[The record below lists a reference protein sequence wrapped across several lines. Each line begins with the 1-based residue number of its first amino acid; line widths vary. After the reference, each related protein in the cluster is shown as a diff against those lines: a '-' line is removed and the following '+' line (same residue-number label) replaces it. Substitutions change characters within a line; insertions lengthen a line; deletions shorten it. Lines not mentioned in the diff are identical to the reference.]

1 MRLYKHFVFFIYRMK
16 LEVKKSLE
24 IEVRN
29 LKSIV
34 AEKDNHLATLN
45 KQLEIE
51 RDEKMQLLEEKD
63 HSQEDWVQ
71 QKQVWRMENIEL
83 RKQIDQMIEMAKN
96 AEMNTN
102 TRIERTFS
110 EVETYE
116 INEAYQRAIKEKEI
130 IENENYMLKEEL
142 SRHQKPN
149 GTRDNNQHSRSV
161 SNASSQNEDDVG
173 YVSAKNT
180 LELRRHQG
188 GENVNQISPETFIT
202 IGTYFSYIEVAF
214 ICLIYN

>member
-1 MRLYKHFVFFIYRMK
+1 MK
-16 LEVKKSLE
+16 LEVKKALE
-24 IEVRN
+24 MEVRN
-29 LKSIV
+29 LKSTV
-34 AEKDNHLATLN
+34 AEKDHNLAALN

-63 HSQEDWVQ
+63 HSEEDWVQ
-71 QKQVWRMENIEL
+71 QKQVWRVENIEL

-96 AEMNTN
+96 AEANAN
-102 TRIERTFS
+102 SRHERSFS
-110 EVETYE
+110 EAETNE
-116 INEAYQRAIKEKEI
+116 INDAYQRAIKEKEI
-130 IENENYMLKEEL
+130 IENENYLLKEEL

-149 GTRDNNQHSRSV
+149 GARDNNNQHSRSV

-188 GENVNQISPETFIT
+188 GDNANQISPETFTT
-202 IGTYFSYIEVAF
+202 IGK
-214 ICLIYN
+214 

>member
-1 MRLYKHFVFFIYRMK
+1 MK

-34 AEKDNHLATLN
+34 AEKDQTLAALN
-45 KQLEIE
+45 KQLELE

-63 HSQEDWVQ
+63 HSEEDWVQ
-71 QKQVWRMENIEL
+71 QKQAWRMENIEL

-96 AEMNTN
+96 V
-102 TRIERTFS
+102 ERSANLRNERSFS
-110 EVETYE
+110 EVETNE

-142 SRHQKPN
+142 SRYQKPN
-149 GTRDNNQHSRSV
+149 GTRENNQHSRSV

-180 LELRRHQG
+180 LEMRRSQG
-188 GENVNQISPETFIT
+188 GEHANQISLENFGPT
-202 IGTYFSYIEVAF
+202 IGTY
-214 ICLIYN
+214 